1 VHSCSNDSASERR
14 WVEKRRFFAGRA
26 RLLQFDAFVEPRGTL
41 FAFDFSRLPFAPCRV
56 FLVQDVPPG
65 TTRGGHAH
73 MHGQQLLVRLTG
85 EIVVRLRC
93 GRREERVVLSASDQ
107 GLLIGPG
114 IWSSQ
119 LYRGEQ
125 AALMVMA
132 SEPYD
137 ADAYL
142 EAQSRSDADAS
153 LVLNAVAVDVCK
165 PS

>member
-1 VHSCSNDSASERR
+1 MHSCSNDSASERR

-26 RLLQFDAFVEPRGTL
+26 RLLQFDACVDPRGTL
-41 FAFDFSRLPFAPCRV
+41 IPFDFSHLPLAPRRV
-56 FLVQDVPPG
+56 FLVQEVPAG

-73 MHGQQLLVRLTG
+73 THGQQLLVRLTG
-85 EIVVRLRC
+85 EIVVCLRC
-93 GRREERVVLSASDQ
+93 DGREERVVLSASDQ

-125 AALMVMA
+125 AALMVIA

-137 ADAYL
+137 ADAYV

-153 LVLNAVAVDVCK
+153 LSST
-165 PS
+165 PMR